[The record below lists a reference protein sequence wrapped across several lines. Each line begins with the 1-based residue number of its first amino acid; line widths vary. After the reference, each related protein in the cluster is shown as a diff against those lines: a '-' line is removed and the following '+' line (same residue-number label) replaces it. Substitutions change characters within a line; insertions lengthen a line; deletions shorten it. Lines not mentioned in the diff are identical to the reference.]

1 MRVIMRMIMR
11 VIMNLMNLIIIII
24 IFIIIIVIII
34 IIKKP
39 FYLLEINKR
48 TNKKYICNTLVLTY
62 LHF

>member
-24 IFIIIIVIII
+24 III

-48 TNKKYICNTLVLTY
+48 MNKKYICNTLLLTY